1 MKYSL
6 AHIGINVLDLS
17 RSVEFYTKAF
27 DMHEVFRM
35 HPKSELDMIL
45 CFLSDEGDTTE
56 IALTWYGER
65 DIPYELGEND
75 VHLVL
80 SWTTS
85 RQATKSIRKWE
96 SSALKN

>member
-45 CFLSDEGDTTE
+45 CFLSD
-56 IALTWYGER
+56 
-65 DIPYELGEND
+65 
-75 VHLVL
+75 
-80 SWTTS
+80 
-85 RQATKSIRKWE
+85 
-96 SSALKN
+96 